1 MSEPRPNDLPP
12 GLRPA
17 SELVARP
24 LDWLWP
30 LRLALGKMALLDG
43 DPGLGKSL
51 IALDLCA
58 RLSRGDPFPD
68 GRAPPGPVP
77 SLILNAEDGTEDTI
91 RPRLRALGADMSK
104 VFVWDRFSDDGE
116 PVLFPKH
123 AARLDRAL
131 AATGARL
138 VVLDPVTS
146 FFDAGVNINSDPSV
160 RRALQPLDCIA
171 RERRCALLFHRHLN
185 KYGGHQA
192 LYRGGGSIGLVGA
205 CRSAWLVGP
214 DPHDAARCVLAEVKN
229 NLAGRQPS
237 LVYAVSGVEGAAPT
251 LTWHGT
257 SPLTAG
263 QLLVAAAAAPPPILA
278 RERAR
283 AFLTAALEKAPRTSR
298 DLWPLAQRAR
308 LSKRTVKRAKADLG
322 IRSVR
327 VCADGK
333 RLSYWLLPGQELP
346 DGVAPDSDTPE
357 LDAYLARLNE
367 LYPPSTPLDDL

>member
-1 MSEPRPNDLPP
+1 MSDPRPHDLPP
-12 GLRPA
+12 GPRPA
-17 SELVARP
+17 SDLPARA

-30 LRLALGKMALLDG
+30 QRLALGKMATLDG

-58 RLSRGDPFPD
+58 RLSTGRPFPD
-68 GRAPPGPVP
+68 GRVPPGPVA
-77 SLILNAEDGTEDTI
+77 SLVLNAEDGADDTI
-91 RPRLRALGADMSK
+91 RPRLRALGADLDR
-104 VFVWDRFSDDGE
+104 VYVWDRFTDDGE
-116 PVLFPKH
+116 PVRFPKH

-146 FFDAGVNINSDPSV
+146 FFDAGVNVNSDPSV

-171 RERRCALLFHRHLN
+171 RERRCVLLFHRHLN
-185 KYGGHQA
+185 KSGGHQA

-205 CRSAWLVGP
+205 CRSAWLVAP
-214 DPHDAARCVLAEVKN
+214 DPHDPARCVLAEVKN

-237 LVYAVSGVEGAAPT
+237 LVYALAGGEGEAPT

-263 QLLVAAAAAPPPILA
+263 QLLVAAAGAPPPILA

-283 AFLTAALEKAPRTSR
+283 AFLTGALEKAPRTSR
-298 DLWPLAQRAR
+298 ERWPLAQRAR

-346 DGVAPDSDTPE
+346 GGLTPESATPE
-357 LDAYLARLNE
+357 LDAYLARLGE